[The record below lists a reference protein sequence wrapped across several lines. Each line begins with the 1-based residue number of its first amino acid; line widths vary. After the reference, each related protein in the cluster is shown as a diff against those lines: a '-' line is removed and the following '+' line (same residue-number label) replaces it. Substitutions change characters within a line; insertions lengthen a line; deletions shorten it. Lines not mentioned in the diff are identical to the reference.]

1 MWGFGVGA
9 QGTRNHIKRTS
20 PRDDVRDRLERE
32 FFLDNLLVRIN
43 FIIVMIRWTGLAP
56 WEFEFPFT
64 FSLTSAFLDTD
75 FVKSS
80 GPTWL
85 GFEVKK
91 VRV

>member
-32 FFLDNLLVRIN
+32 FFLDNLLVRIH
-43 FIIVMIRWTGLAP
+43 FIIVMIRRTGLAP
-56 WEFEFPFT
+56 WGFEFHFAC
-64 FSLTSAFLDTD
+64 SLTFTFLDTA
-75 FVKSS
+75 VKSS
-80 GPTWL
+80 GPTWFS
-85 GFEVKK
+85 FEVKK